1 LIFTTHSAFFKEI
14 ARPRTKSDF
23 VKARS
28 KKRTHVRPSRWRHK
42 KLNTHA
48 LHQDSK
54 ETREWRVSFKKR
66 MRAIAGG
73 RKESS
78 AISIAS
84 NFAAAAGKLHLWLSH
99 YHIREGL
106 EAPEKSVPQG
116 GGQEIAAKVA
126 RLKVR
131 VCVCERE
138 QVAAG
143 SGCHSLM
150 P

>member
-1 LIFTTHSAFFKEI
+1 MSVLAGGGT
-14 ARPRTKSDF
+14 
-23 VKARS
+23 
-28 KKRTHVRPSRWRHK
+28 K

-78 AISIAS
+78 GAISIAS
-84 NFAAAAGKLHLWLSH
+84 NFAAAGKLHLWLSH

-116 GGQEIAAKVA
+116 GWPGNCSKSGAIKGA
-126 RLKVR
+126 
-131 VCVCERE
+131 CVC
-138 QVAAG
+138 
-143 SGCHSLM
+143 L
-150 P
+150 